1 MSRKKKRPDRTRKLI
16 PKGSAEKPQTT
27 QFINR
32 EAAFLKSQ
40 SNQSQDDHPVV
51 CLTLVHHDWECFS
64 SYSRGEMKAFWK
76 FQNKVSK
83 HTWEQVFR
91 SGGKQGS
98 KTGLGY
104 TKIGRDQ
111 YPGEYL
117 KENISPDV
125 AIFELRVNKKARV
138 HGFRSGDIFYICF
151 LDKEHRI
158 TGN

>member
-1 MSRKKKRPDRTRKLI
+1 MRVFCALIYPKRYCRLTRHL
-16 PKGSAEKPQTT
+16 
-27 QFINR
+27 NV
-32 EAAFLKSQ
+32 
-40 SNQSQDDHPVV
+40 D
-51 CLTLVHHDWECFS
+51 LT
-64 SYSRGEMKAFWK
+64 
-76 FQNKVSK
+76 
-83 HTWEQVFR
+83 
-91 SGGKQGS
+91 
-98 KTGLGY
+98 LGY